1 MKLYKTIDKYITK
14 KFLGTFFYAIALI
27 LSIAVVFDMSENLD
41 EFLSKEI
48 TWGTIISEYYMNF
61 IPYFANLFSP
71 LFTFI
76 AVIYF
81 TSKMAYDTEIIAIL
95 SSGVSYTRLMRPYL
109 VSAFIIAVLSF
120 ILGNYII
127 PPANETMN
135 QFRQVY
141 IDNNR
146 QMFSMEVNIHRQIEP
161 GVFIY
166 MNRFSSGNIGQRFT
180 LERFEGHELKE
191 KLTAENIRWDEE
203 NEIWILNNWWLRR
216 IKENHEELSKGYRK
230 DTVLNMTPGEFK
242 LANNQMESLTTPELK
257 KEIKQM
263 NMRGVNT
270 VEWEIE
276 KYKRFAGPFSA
287 FILTIIGAGL
297 ASRKIKGGLGF
308 HLGLGLL
315 LSFSYILFQ
324 QISTVFAISGNMPPL
339 IAVWIPNLGYSAIAF
354 FVFRWAAK

>member
-1 MKLYKTIDKYITK
+1 
-14 KFLGTFFYAIALI
+14 
-27 LSIAVVFDMSENLD
+27 
-41 EFLSKEI
+41 
-48 TWGTIISEYYMNF
+48 
-61 IPYFANLFSP
+61 
-71 LFTFI
+71 
-76 AVIYF
+76 
-81 TSKMAYDTEIIAIL
+81 
-95 SSGVSYTRLMRPYL
+95 
-109 VSAFIIAVLSF
+109 
-120 ILGNYII
+120 
-127 PPANETMN
+127 MN